1 MLGFFMETKSM
12 SPMEIYDIL
21 RSKFPNAECELKFN
35 SNFELLI
42 AVILSAQCTDKRV
55 NEVTTK
61 IFKEYNTPQDFASMP
76 QEKLEKMIY
85 SCGFY
90 HNKAKN
96 IISASQQII
105 TNFGGQVPSS
115 IEDLQKLKGVGKKTA
130 NVVFSMAFGGDA
142 IAVDTHVFRTSN
154 RLGLSNSKNVKKCE
168 QDLMKKF
175 PQNKWNSAHLL
186 LVFFGRYQC
195 KAIHPLCE
203 SCEFKNFCMYNS
215 QQNKPKD

>member
-1 MLGFFMETKSM
+1 M

-21 RSKFPNAECELKFN
+21 RNKFPDAECELNFN
-35 SNFELLI
+35 SNFELLV

-55 NEVTTK
+55 NEVTSE
-61 IFKEYNTPQDFASMP
+61 IFKNYSTPQDFASMP
-76 QEKLEKMIY
+76 LEKLEKMIY

-105 TNFGGQVPSS
+105 SDFGGEVPSS
-115 IEDLQKLKGVGKKTA
+115 VEELQKLKGVGKKTA
-130 NVVFSMAFGGDA
+130 NVVYSTAFGGDA
-142 IAVDTHVFRTSN
+142 VAVDTHVFRTSN

-168 QDLMKKF
+168 QDLMEKF
-175 PQNKWNSAHLL
+175 PQNKWSSMHLL

-203 SCEFKNFCMYNS
+203 NCEFKGFCKYYNKK
-215 QQNKPKD
+215 QNIKITNH

>member
-1 MLGFFMETKSM
+1 MKTKPM

-21 RSKFPNAECELKFN
+21 RNKFPDAECELNFN
-35 SNFELLI
+35 SNFELLV

-55 NEVTTK
+55 NEVTSE
-61 IFKEYNTPQDFASMP
+61 IFKKYNTPQDFASMP
-76 QEKLEKMIY
+76 LEKLEKMIY

-105 TNFGGQVPSS
+105 SDFGGEVPSS
-115 IEDLQKLKGVGKKTA
+115 VEELQKLKGVGKKTA
-130 NVVFSMAFGGDA
+130 NVVYSTAFGGDA
-142 IAVDTHVFRTSN
+142 VAVDTHVFRTSN

-168 QDLMKKF
+168 QDLMEKF
-175 PQNKWNSAHLL
+175 PQNKWSSMHLL

-203 SCEFKNFCMYNS
+203 NCEFKGFCKYYNKKS
-215 QQNKPKD
+215 KQTKITNY

>member
-1 MLGFFMETKSM
+1 MKTKPM

-21 RSKFPNAECELKFN
+21 RNKFPDAECELNFN
-35 SNFELLI
+35 SNFELLV

-55 NEVTTK
+55 NEVTSE
-61 IFKEYNTPQDFASMP
+61 IFKKYNTPQDFASMP
-76 QEKLEKMIY
+76 LEKLEKMIY

-105 TNFGGQVPSS
+105 SDFGGEVPSS
-115 IEDLQKLKGVGKKTA
+115 VEELQKLKGVGKKTA
-130 NVVFSMAFGGDA
+130 NVVYSTAFGGDA
-142 IAVDTHVFRTSN
+142 VAVDTHVFRTSN

-168 QDLMKKF
+168 QDLMEKF
-175 PQNKWNSAHLL
+175 PQNKWSSMHLL

-195 KAIHPLCE
+195 KAMHPLCE
-203 SCEFKNFCMYNS
+203 NCEFKSFCKYYNKK
-215 QQNKPKD
+215 QNNLK

>member
-1 MLGFFMETKSM
+1 MKTKPM

-21 RSKFPNAECELKFN
+21 RNKFPDAECELNFN
-35 SNFELLI
+35 SNFELLV

-55 NEVTTK
+55 NEVTSE
-61 IFKEYNTPQDFASMP
+61 IFKKYNTPQDFAYMP
-76 QEKLEKMIY
+76 IEKLEKMIY

-105 TNFGGQVPSS
+105 SDFGGEVTSS
-115 IEDLQKLKGVGKKTA
+115 VEELQKLIGVGKKTA
-130 NVVFSMAFGGDA
+130 NVVYSTAFGGDA
-142 IAVDTHVFRTSN
+142 VAVDTHVFRTSN

-168 QDLMKKF
+168 QDLMEKF
-175 PQNKWNSAHLL
+175 PQNKWSSMHLL

-195 KAIHPLCE
+195 KAMHPLCE
-203 SCEFKNFCMYNS
+203 NCEFKSFCKYYNKK
-215 QQNKPKD
+215 QNNLK

>member
-1 MLGFFMETKSM
+1 M

-21 RSKFPNAECELKFN
+21 RNKFPDAECELNFN
-35 SNFELLI
+35 SNFELLV

-55 NEVTTK
+55 NEVTSE
-61 IFKEYNTPQDFASMP
+61 IFKKYNTPQDFAYMP
-76 QEKLEKMIY
+76 IEKLEKMIY

-105 TNFGGQVPSS
+105 SDFGGEVPSS
-115 IEDLQKLKGVGKKTA
+115 VEELQKLKGVGKKTA
-130 NVVFSMAFGGDA
+130 NVVYSTAFGGDA
-142 IAVDTHVFRTSN
+142 VAVDTHVFRTSN

-168 QDLMKKF
+168 QDLMEKF
-175 PQNKWNSAHLL
+175 PQNKWSSMHLL

-195 KAIHPLCE
+195 KAMHPLCE
-203 SCEFKNFCMYNS
+203 NCEFKSFCKYYNKK
-215 QQNKPKD
+215 QNNLK

>member
-1 MLGFFMETKSM
+1 MKTKPM

-21 RSKFPNAECELKFN
+21 RNKFPDAECELNFN
-35 SNFELLI
+35 SNFELLV

-55 NEVTTK
+55 NEVTSE
-61 IFKEYNTPQDFASMP
+61 IFKKYNTPQDFAYMP
-76 QEKLEKMIY
+76 IEKLEKMIY

-105 TNFGGQVPSS
+105 SDFGGEVPSS
-115 IEDLQKLKGVGKKTA
+115 VEELQKLKGVGKKTA
-130 NVVFSMAFGGDA
+130 NVVYSTAFGGDA
-142 IAVDTHVFRTSN
+142 VAVDTHVFRTSN

-168 QDLMKKF
+168 QDLMEKF
-175 PQNKWNSAHLL
+175 PQNKWSSMHLL

-195 KAIHPLCE
+195 KAMHPLCE
-203 SCEFKNFCMYNS
+203 NCEFKSFCKYYNKK
-215 QQNKPKD
+215 QNNLK

>member
-1 MLGFFMETKSM
+1 MKTKPM

-21 RSKFPNAECELKFN
+21 RSKFPDAECELNFN
-35 SNFELLI
+35 SNFELLF

-55 NEVTTK
+55 NEVTSE
-61 IFKEYNTPQDFASMP
+61 IFKKYNKPQDFASMP
-76 QEKLEKMIY
+76 LEKLEKMIY

-90 HNKAKN
+90 DNKAKN

-105 TNFGGQVPSS
+105 SDFSGEVPSS
-115 IEDLQKLKGVGKKTA
+115 VEELQKLKGVGKKTA
-130 NVVFSMAFGGDA
+130 NVVYSTAFGGDA
-142 IAVDTHVFRTSN
+142 VAVDTHVFRTSN

-168 QDLMKKF
+168 QDLMEKF
-175 PQNKWNSAHLL
+175 PQNKWSSMHLL

-203 SCEFKNFCMYNS
+203 NCEFKGFCKYYNKKS
-215 QQNKPKD
+215 KRTK

>member
-1 MLGFFMETKSM
+1 MKTKPM
-12 SPMEIYDIL
+12 SPIEIYDIL
-21 RSKFPNAECELKFN
+21 RNKFLDAECELNFN
-35 SNFELLI
+35 SNFELLV

-55 NEVTTK
+55 NEVTSE
-61 IFKEYNTPQDFASMP
+61 IFKKYNTPQDFASMP
-76 QEKLEKMIY
+76 LEKLEKMIY

-105 TNFGGQVPSS
+105 SDFGGEVPSS
-115 IEDLQKLKGVGKKTA
+115 VEELQKLKGVGKKTA
-130 NVVFSMAFGGDA
+130 NVVYSTAFGGDA
-142 IAVDTHVFRTSN
+142 VAVDTHVFRTSN

-168 QDLMKKF
+168 QDLMETF
-175 PQNKWNSAHLL
+175 PQNKWNSMHLL

-203 SCEFKNFCMYNS
+203 NCEFKGFCKYYNKKQS
-215 QQNKPKD
+215 KLK

>member
-1 MLGFFMETKSM
+1 M

-21 RSKFPNAECELKFN
+21 RNKFPDAECELNFN
-35 SNFELLI
+35 SNFELLV

-55 NEVTTK
+55 NEVTSE
-61 IFKEYNTPQDFASMP
+61 IFKKYNTPQDFASMP
-76 QEKLEKMIY
+76 LEKLEKMIY

-105 TNFGGQVPSS
+105 SDFGGEVPSS
-115 IEDLQKLKGVGKKTA
+115 VEELQKLKGVGKKTA
-130 NVVFSMAFGGDA
+130 NVVYSTAFGGDA
-142 IAVDTHVFRTSN
+142 VAVDTHVFRTSN

-168 QDLMKKF
+168 QDLMEKF
-175 PQNKWNSAHLL
+175 PQNKWSSMHLL

-195 KAIHPLCE
+195 KAMHPLCE
-203 SCEFKNFCMYNS
+203 NCEFKSFCKYYNKK
-215 QQNKPKD
+215 QNNLK

>member
-1 MLGFFMETKSM
+1 MKTKPM

-21 RSKFPNAECELKFN
+21 RNKFPDAECELNFN
-35 SNFELLI
+35 SNFELLV

-55 NEVTTK
+55 NEVTSE
-61 IFKEYNTPQDFASMP
+61 IFKKYNTPQDFASMP
-76 QEKLEKMIY
+76 LEKLEKMIY

-105 TNFGGQVPSS
+105 SDFGGQVPSS
-115 IEDLQKLKGVGKKTA
+115 VEELQKLKGVGKKTA
-130 NVVFSMAFGGDA
+130 NVVYSTAFGGDA
-142 IAVDTHVFRTSN
+142 VAVDTHVFRTSN

-168 QDLMKKF
+168 QDLMEKF
-175 PQNKWNSAHLL
+175 PQNKWSSMHLL

-195 KAIHPLCE
+195 KAMHPLCE
-203 SCEFKNFCMYNS
+203 NCEFKSFCKYYNKK
-215 QQNKPKD
+215 QNNLK